1 MRFAVCY
8 APNSSA
14 THRGPQRLR
23 NAQQPLTRER
33 FSSFLDWL
41 CPDRERAGEEYERLR
56 FRLRTFFLH
65 RRCGYADELADETIN
80 RVILKNPA
88 EIVENKIAYFYGV
101 ARNVYRESL
110 RKERPQVD
118 LDEVTIAAPAPVEQE
133 PSFSRECLD
142 KCLAELSAENRELVL
157 DYFSEARQAKI
168 ELHRRISASLKTT
181 QTGLRMRVVRIK
193 QKLKS
198 CVQECMS

>member
-1 MRFAVCY
+1 LTDARAEKEI
-8 APNSSA
+8 
-14 THRGPQRLR
+14 
-23 NAQQPLTRER
+23 TREKFSR
-33 FSSFLDWL
+33 FLEWLSPDLD
-41 CPDRERAGEEYERLR
+41 RAVEEYERLR

-118 LDEVTIAAPAPVEQE
+118 IDEVNIAAPPPAE
-133 PSFSRECLD
+133 PSFSQECLD
-142 KCLAELSAENRELVL
+142 KCLAELSAENRTLVL

-168 ELHRRISASLKTT
+168 ELHRRISATLKTS
-181 QTGLRMRVVRIK
+181 QTALRMKVMRIK
-193 QKLKS
+193 KSLKS
-198 CVQECMS
+198 CVQECMT

>member
-1 MRFAVCY
+1 MRY
-8 APNSSA
+8 ATRRKSSA

-41 CPDRERAGEEYERLR
+41 CPDKERAGEEYERLR

-65 RRCGYADELADETIN
+65 RRCSYADELADETIN

-110 RKERPQVD
+110 RKERPHVD
-118 LDEVTIAAPAPVEQE
+118 LDEVSIAAAAPEE
-133 PSFSRECLD
+133 PSFSQECLD
-142 KCLAELSAENRELVL
+142 KCLAELSAENRALVL

-168 ELHRRISASLKTT
+168 ELRRRISATLKTS
-181 QTGLRMRVVRIK
+181 QTGLRMKVMRIK
-193 QKLKS
+193 KTLKS
-198 CVQECMS
+198 CVQECMT